1 MRESS
6 SAIAISPDNPSLH
19 CNRGWMLHL
28 AGRDIDA
35 LADLDR
41 AIALD
46 SGYAKALQNRAAL
59 YTARGDRGRA
69 LADYRK
75 LDELGHDVS
84 DAIAR
89 LVAP

>member
-1 MRESS
+1 
-6 SAIAISPDNPSLH
+6 
-19 CNRGWMLHL
+19 MLHVV
-28 AGRDIDA
+28 GRDAEA

-46 SGYAKALQNRAAL
+46 GGYAKALQNRAAIH
-59 YTARGDRGRA
+59 TARGDRKGA
-69 LADYRK
+69 LADYRR
-75 LDELGHDVS
+75 LSDLGHDVS